1 MLSKIDTKKKLLLFP
16 AMFII
21 IVILSGWVYSHWSN
35 FASARNEVAIKTGD
49 FQLEVLD
56 ARISVY
62 QFLRTPNNS
71 NAEKVRDNFLSL
83 AKDVETF
90 KNTLKV
96 EKNRNLCDEISENA
110 KKYIKSFDSFA
121 DKRIKDF
128 ENGIK
133 DESVEIKTS
142 IAQMVE
148 IGKVLE
154 SKLAQ
159 ISVTAISLRDEANES
174 LNNILIIVAIVAIIL
189 FIIISMLISKVV
201 INSLNNFKEGLLL
214 FFSYLNREQTDV
226 VLLNESS
233 KDEFGE
239 MAKVVNDNIE
249 RTQKGIEEDR
259 RLIDETIAVLG
270 EFEQGDLSQRLNIS
284 VSNPALMEL
293 KNVVNN
299 MANNI
304 ETNIDNVLNILEQ
317 YSSYNYL
324 NKISTKNL
332 KEHLLKLANGVNT
345 LGDSIT
351 QMLVENKSNGLTL
364 DESSNILLA
373 NVDKLNISSNEAAAS
388 LEETAAA
395 LEEITSNIRNNT
407 QNIAKMAN
415 YSNDVTKSVTHGEK
429 LANQTTLAMDEINL
443 QVNAINDAIS
453 VIDQIAFQTNI
464 LSLNA
469 AVEAATAGEA
479 GKGFAVVA
487 QEVRN
492 LASRS
497 SEAAKEIKIIVEN
510 ATKKANDG
518 KEISNNMIEG
528 YKELNENITN
538 TINLIQDIEMSSKE
552 QLMGIEQINDAVN
565 SLDQQTQQNAMVA
578 SQTHDVAIL
587 TDEIAKL
594 VVSNADK
601 KEFIGKSEVKGKNID
616 SKHNV
621 SYDIKNNRILD
632 NKVLISSKVKVETNK
647 QKIVSNISK
656 DDEWESF

>member
-35 FASARNEVAIKTGD
+35 LASARNEVASKTGD

-142 IAQMVE
+142 IAQMLE

-159 ISVTAISLRDEANES
+159 ISVSAISLRDEANES

-293 KNVVNN
+293 KTVLNK
-299 MANNI
+299 MASNL
-304 ETNIDNVLNILEQ
+304 ESNIDNVLNILEQ
-317 YSSYNYL
+317 YSQYNYL
-324 NKISTKNL
+324 NKISTKDI
-332 KEHLLKLANGVNT
+332 KEHLLKLTNGVNT

>member
-35 FASARNEVAIKTGD
+35 LASARNEVASKTGD

-56 ARISVY
+56 ARIFVY

-133 DESVEIKTS
+133 DESAEIKTS
-142 IAQMVE
+142 ISQMVE
-148 IGKVLE
+148 IGTVLE
-154 SKLAQ
+154 AKLEE
-159 ISVTAISLRDEANES
+159 ISVSAISLRDEANES

-189 FIIISMLISKVV
+189 FIIISMLISNVV
-201 INSLNNFKEGLLL
+201 INSLNNFKEGLLS
-214 FFSYLNREQTDV
+214 FFVYLNRETSNV
-226 VLLNESS
+226 SMLND
-233 KDEFGE
+233 KANDEFGD
-239 MAKVVNDNIE
+239 MARVVNDNISK
-249 RTQKGIEEDR
+249 TQKSIEEDR

-293 KNVVNN
+293 KTVLNK
-299 MANNI
+299 MASNL
-304 ETNIDNVLNILEQ
+304 ESNIDNVLNILEQ
-317 YSSYNYL
+317 YSQYNYL
-324 NKISTKNL
+324 NKISTKDI
-332 KEHLLKLANGVNT
+332 KEHLLKLTNGVNT

-497 SEAAKEIKIIVEN
+497 SEAAKEIKNIVEN

-518 KEISNNMIEG
+518 KEIANHMING
-528 YKELNENITN
+528 YKELNQNITN

-565 SLDQQTQQNAMVA
+565 QLDQQTQQNAAVA
-578 SQTHDVAIL
+578 SQAHDVAIL

-594 VVSNADK
+594 IVTNADA
-601 KEFIGKSEVKGKNID
+601 KEFHGKETVKAKSINLKHD
-616 SKHNV
+616 S
-621 SYDIKNNRILD
+621 SYDIKTNQVVHKKTETTFNSKKVDTKITS
-632 NKVLISSKVKVETNK
+632 NKN
-647 QKIVSNISK
+647 
-656 DDEWESF
+656 DDSEWESF